1 MSGVNKAI
9 ILGNVG
15 TDPEIRS
22 MPNGNKVASFS
33 VATSEKWKD
42 KNTGEQQ
49 EATEWHRITIFGR
62 LAEIVEQYVKKGSK
76 LYLEGKIKTDK
87 YEKEGVTHYS
97 TSVVANQMQ
106 MLDSAGGSQ
115 SQANNQHS
123 NHSSQQVPN
132 TGANQSQQAAP
143 SNFDNFDDDIP
154 F

>member
-97 TSVVANQMQ
+97 TSVIANQMQ
-106 MLDSAGGSQ
+106 MLDSAGSSQ

-123 NHSSQQVPN
+123 NHSAQQAPN
-132 TGANQSQQAAP
+132 TGTQQSQQAAP